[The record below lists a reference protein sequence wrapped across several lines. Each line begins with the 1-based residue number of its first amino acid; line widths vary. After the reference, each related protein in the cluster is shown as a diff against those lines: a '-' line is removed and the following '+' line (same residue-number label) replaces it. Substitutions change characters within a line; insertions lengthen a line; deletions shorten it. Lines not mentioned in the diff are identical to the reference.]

1 MIDYIIGAWR
11 RHFDRDREYYNL
23 FYDMFGFTPYNID
36 LYKLAFIHKSA
47 SLVLEDGTHINNE
60 RLEYLGD
67 AVIEAIT
74 SDYLYIEFPESNEG
88 FLTQM
93 RSKIVSR
100 QSLNAIAK
108 DLGIHQRLIASTN
121 GSVMQKNVDGD
132 AFEALMG
139 AIYLDK
145 GYDFANRLLI
155 NQVYSQY
162 LDLNQLLLSETD
174 FKSRLIEWA
183 QKQRHHIE
191 FVTVSDSSSKVN
203 KPKFHS
209 SVMIGGVLVGHGL
222 GESKKEAEQRAAQ
235 SVSQG
240 DMSDEVSDVLLS
252 KIDRY
257 TSNSGDKSI
266 VGDDSDIS
274 SQLSDDNS

>member
-1 MIDYIIGAWR
+1 MLDYIVGAWR
-11 RHFDRDREYYNL
+11 RSFDRDKEYYNL
-23 FYDMFGFTPYNID
+23 FFDMFGFTPFNID

-67 AVIEAIT
+67 AVIEAVT
-74 SDYLYIEFPESNEG
+74 SDYLYIEFPDRDEG

-100 QSLNAIAK
+100 HSLNSIAK
-108 DLGIHQRLIASTN
+108 ELGIHQRLISGSN

-139 AIYLDK
+139 AIYLDR
-145 GYDFANRLLI
+145 GYDFVNRLLI
-155 NQVYSQY
+155 NQIYSQY
-162 LDLNQLLLSETD
+162 LDLNQLLQSETD

-183 QKQRHHIE
+183 QKQHLQIE
-191 FVTVSDSSSKVN
+191 FSTITDSSSKVN

-240 DMSDEVSDVLLS
+240 VMSDEVSDILLS
-252 KIDRY
+252 KIDNY
-257 TSNSGDKSI
+257 TPSSVEEENSEE
-266 VGDDSDIS
+266 
-274 SQLSDDNS
+274 